1 MTSMRSTSDSVPQLE
16 ADRLEC
22 QRGGR
27 VLFRDLSF
35 SLRAGEALLVE
46 GENGSGK
53 TSLLRL
59 LCGLSHPASG
69 EVRWRGRAIGTQR
82 AEYAREMAWF
92 GHQHGVKPELK
103 AGENLAF
110 AAALRGEARREGVE
124 RALERVGLEE
134 QADIAGRALSAGQ
147 KQRLALARLLLSRAR
162 LWILDEPFTAL
173 DAAGGELVRALIGTH
188 LGDGGLAVLT
198 SHQPVRLQVPLAR
211 LGLAG

>member
-1 MTSMRSTSDSVPQLE
+1 MANTRKSPPELE

-27 VLFRDLSF
+27 VLFGDLSF
-35 SLRAGEALLVE
+35 ALHAGDALLVE

-59 LCGLSHPASG
+59 LCGLSRPAAG
-69 EVRWRGRAIGTQR
+69 EVRWRGQAIAAQR
-82 AEYAREMAWF
+82 ADYARAMAWL
-92 GHQHGVKPELK
+92 GHQHGVKPELN
-103 AGENLAF
+103 ARENLAF
-110 AAALRGEARREGVE
+110 AAALRGEARLEGVE
-124 RALERVGLEE
+124 RTLETVGLGE
-134 QADIAGRALSAGQ
+134 QAEVAGRALSAGQ

-173 DAAGGELVRALIGTH
+173 DVTGGELVRALIEKH

-198 SHQPVRLQVPLAR
+198 SHQPVSLQVPLTR